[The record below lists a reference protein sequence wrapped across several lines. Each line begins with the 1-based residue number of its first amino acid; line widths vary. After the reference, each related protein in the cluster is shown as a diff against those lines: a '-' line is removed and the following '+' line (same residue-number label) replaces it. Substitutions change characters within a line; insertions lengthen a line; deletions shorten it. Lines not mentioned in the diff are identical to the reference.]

1 MWRLRLLP
9 LLPPSPRVGNACC
22 ITSLALSHLLVARVV
37 AATVGITMS
46 LGASDT
52 AKLNRIAEELSDLAE
67 QRFMD
72 LIDEDQYAFKVHD
85 ALADLPEPPAPLH
98 IHARA
103 ETGRLVWTVLY
114 SVRAL
119 VTGVWWR

>member
-1 MWRLRLLP
+1 MLNLWRLRLLP

-37 AATVGITMS
+37 LVAATVGITMS

-67 QRFMD
+67 
-72 LIDEDQYAFKVHD
+72 
-85 ALADLPEPPAPLH
+85 
-98 IHARA
+98 
-103 ETGRLVWTVLY
+103 
-114 SVRAL
+114 
-119 VTGVWWR
+119 